1 MIGGNLFSAELKV
14 ARESHER
21 GAKNDFGKKRDV
33 YGDPE
38 DVLVFSFDPGGSS
51 VVYDGGFERRVV
63 TTPTLYAPVDVAL
76 ADEDRVTVPGHGTFI
91 VDGIPA
97 RWSHPALGAPTGAV
111 VKLRRVD
118 G

>member
-1 MIGGNLFSAELKV
+1 MIGIDLFSAELKV
-14 ARESHER
+14 AREPHER
-21 GAKNDFGKKRDV
+21 GAKDDFGKKQDV
-33 YGDPE
+33 YGEPV
-38 DVLVFSFDPGGSS
+38 DVLVYSFDPGGSS
-51 VVYDGGFERRVV
+51 VVYDGGYERRVV
-63 TTPTLYAPVDVAL
+63 TTPTLYAPVGVAL

-111 VKLRRVD
+111 VMLRRVD